1 MHKWQVGLMVKDKF
15 HQCDSIKQFK
25 LHVTGGQV
33 SLTKSGS
40 RFISKFQV
48 FLMQKLGWCLKVTPM
63 W

>member
-33 SLTKSGS
+33 SLIELRSGV
-40 RFISKFQV
+40 IWKIQV